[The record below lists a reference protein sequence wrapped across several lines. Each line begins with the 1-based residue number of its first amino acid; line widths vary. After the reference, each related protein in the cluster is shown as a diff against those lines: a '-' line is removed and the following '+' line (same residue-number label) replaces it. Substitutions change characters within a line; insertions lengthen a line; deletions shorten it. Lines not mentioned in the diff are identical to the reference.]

1 MGSKKISGMFLL
13 CILLFGLEACK
24 PSDKGCTDPNAN
36 NMDAEAIE
44 NDGSCTYD
52 DVWINP
58 ARSMPLGEEL
68 VESSG
73 LIFWNGKLWSHN
85 DNTDTRLYALDT
97 ATGTLVEEILLE
109 GVENINWEEIDQDDD
124 YIYVGDFGNNASG
137 NRDDLRILR
146 IQKNSLI
153 SGSPSIDTIWFS
165 YSNQQDLN
173 PVNFNSTEFD
183 CEAFVVSS
191 ERIYLFTKQWTTG
204 YTTAYSLSKEPGSHV
219 AQKLNSLNV
228 NGLISGAVYLE
239 AEQLLVLS
247 GYTGILQAF
256 LYVFY
261 DFPAEDFFAG
271 NKRQINLSLPFLQV
285 EGITTVDGLS
295 YYLSNESYVKAP
307 VNTPQQLHLVNLHSY
322 LKDFLDGGS

>member
-1 MGSKKISGMFLL
+1 MDSTNSTGMFLL
-13 CILLFGLEACK
+13 CILLLCLEACK

-36 NMDAEAIE
+36 NLDADAIE

-58 ARSMPLGEEL
+58 ARSMALTEEL
-68 VESSG
+68 EESSG
-73 LIFWNGKLWSHN
+73 LIFWNGTLWSHN
-85 DNTDTRLYALDT
+85 DNSDTRLYALDT
-97 ATGTLVEEILLE
+97 ATGNVVDEILLE
-109 GVENINWEEIDQDDD
+109 GVENVDWEEMDQDAD

-137 NRDDLRILR
+137 DRDDLRILR
-146 IQKNSLI
+146 IRKNSLLA
-153 SGSPSIDTIWFS
+153 GDPSIDTIGFT
-165 YSNQQDLN
+165 YSNQQELN
-173 PVNFNSTEFD
+173 PVNFNSSEFD

-204 YTTAYSLSKEPGSHV
+204 YTTAYALSKQPGNHV
-219 AQKLNSLNV
+219 AQRLNTLNV

-239 AEQLLVLS
+239 SDQLLVLS

-261 DFPAEDFFAG
+261 DFPGEDFFAG

-307 VNTPQQLHLVNLHSY
+307 VNTPQQLHLVELHAY
-322 LKDFLDGGS
+322 LKEFLNGNN